1 MKARHKA
8 MTEEMKIRLME
19 SRDVEA
25 VECLEK
31 QCFSDPWSGK
41 LLLEGLNSKWD
52 TFWVAVLDDTVI
64 GYSNL
69 RVLSDEGELEPIA
82 VGADHTRL
90 GIGSRLME
98 AMEDFAAQNQVK
110 AVTLEVR
117 SQNTAALKLY
127 KSYGFE
133 EAGVRRR
140 YYHDPEDDAVIMWQ
154 YRS

>member
-1 MKARHKA
+1 

-69 RVLSDEGELEPIA
+69 RVLSDEGELERIA
-82 VGADHTRL
+82 VAPDHRRL
-90 GIGSRLME
+90 GIGRKLME

-140 YYHDPEDDAVIMWQ
+140 YYHDPELSLIHI
-154 YRS
+154 